1 MLRYISHEIRSPLM
15 VVSSN
20 LHFLKEDGCNISESA
35 SMARVTEA
43 VLGCEAAITVG
54 KK

>member
-20 LHFLKEDGCNISESA
+20 LQFLHEDGCHMSESQC
-35 SMARVTEA
+35 MARVTEA
-43 VLGCEAAITVG
+43 IRGCEAAIAVG

>member
-1 MLRYISHEIRSPLM
+1 MLRYASHEIRSPLT

-20 LHFLKEDGCNISESA
+20 LQFLLEDGCRISESEC
-35 SMARVTEA
+35 MTRVTDA
-43 VLGCEAAITVG
+43 ICGCEAAIAVG